1 MQVDNIFRSIRQ
13 CNGGE
18 HTVIVGVVKQSV
30 LEKEDMSVMAHLNAG
45 FDKLVPDINSR
56 VFWTN
61 ELLQLIQ
68 GPVKSACR

>member
-1 MQVDNIFRSIRQ
+1 M
-13 CNGGE
+13 
-18 HTVIVGVVKQSV
+18 IVGVAKLSV
-30 LEKEDMSVMAHLNAG
+30 LEKEDMSVTAHLNAG

>member
-1 MQVDNIFRSIRQ
+1 M
-13 CNGGE
+13 
-18 HTVIVGVVKQSV
+18 IVGVVKLSV

>member
-1 MQVDNIFRSIRQ
+1 MQVVHIFRSIRQ

-18 HTVIVGVVKQSV
+18 HTVIVGMVKLSV
-30 LEKEDMSVMAHLNAG
+30 LEKEDMSVTAHLNAG